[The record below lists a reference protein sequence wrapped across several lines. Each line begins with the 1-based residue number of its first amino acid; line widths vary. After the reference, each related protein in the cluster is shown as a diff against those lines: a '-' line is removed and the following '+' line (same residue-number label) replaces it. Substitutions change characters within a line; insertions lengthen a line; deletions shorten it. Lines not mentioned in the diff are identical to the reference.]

1 MKTLVFTQAFLFA
14 CALAAGSAAA
24 QSSPEVPEAV
34 LTAFQRAQPQA
45 THVLWQPC
53 AAGYEANFEQQP
65 DTRLAGER
73 RLRGHLTLTPAG
85 ELVESRIDIT
95 YSTFPPLA
103 RTAISQQYPHRELD
117 RIIKIVNAR
126 GLVTYETKI
135 CPGRDKN
142 GKDEDCQTNR
152 FDENGRPLP
161 L

>member
-1 MKTLVFTQAFLFA
+1 MKTVVLTQACLFA

-24 QSSPEVPEAV
+24 QSGPAVPEAV
-34 LTAFQRAQPQA
+34 LVAFQRAQPQA
-45 THVLWQPC
+45 AHVLWQPC
-53 AAGYEANFEQQP
+53 AAGYEAKFEQQP
-65 DTRLAGER
+65 DARLAGER

-85 ELVESRIDIT
+85 ELVESRLDIT

-103 RTAISQQYPHRELD
+103 RTAISQQYPHREPD
-117 RIIKIVNAR
+117 RIIKIVDAR

-142 GKDEDCQTNR
+142 GRDEDCQTNR

>member
-1 MKTLVFTQAFLFA
+1 MKTFLLTQGLLLAG
-14 CALAAGSAAA
+14 ALAASRAAA
-24 QSSPEVPEAV
+24 QAGPAVPEAV
-34 LTAFQRAQPQA
+34 QVAFQRAQPQA
-45 THVLWQPC
+45 AHVLWQPC
-53 AAGYEANFEQQP
+53 AAGYEAAFEQRP
-65 DTRLAGER
+65 DARMPGER
-73 RLRGHLTLTPAG
+73 RLRGHLTLTPTG
-85 ELVESRIDIT
+85 ELVESRLDIT

-117 RIIKIVNAR
+117 RIIKIVNAQ

-142 GKDEDCQTNR
+142 GRDEDCQTNR